1 MDLGSVDWPAL
12 ITIILATLFGVGGI
26 KGADALTAYRQRQAA
41 NPAAPPGA
49 PVPVSIVGAGG
60 LNGLPS
66 APRGDATGEIR
77 TITVEECRA
86 NHGAVGESLEK
97 IAERHEETTKS
108 LHEIETS
115 LARLHGDL
123 GEKFARLEI
132 KVGDTVRDEVSKHER
147 AHHRAASGK

>member
-1 MDLGSVDWPAL
+1 MDLSSIDWPAL
-12 ITIILATLFGVGGI
+12 ITIILATLFGVGGV

-41 NPAAPPGA
+41 AGPGGNPAP

-66 APRGDATGEIR
+66 APRGDNTGEIR
-77 TITVEECRA
+77 TISIEECRS
-86 NHGAVGESLEK
+86 NHSQVAESLEK
-97 IAERHEETTKS
+97 IATKHEEQTES

-123 GEKFARLEI
+123 GERFARLEI
-132 KVGDTVRDEVSKHER
+132 KVGDTVREEVSKHER
-147 AHHRAASGK
+147 VHHRAGSK